1 MTQFKARELTD
12 ATLSEAETESTNFTE
27 KDPDPDPEEPD
38 LEFQEN
44 PI

>member
-1 MTQFKARELTD
+1 MNPFKAKESTS

-27 KDPDPDPEEPD
+27 KDPNLDPEETD